1 MSDGFIL
8 SSVKWFN
15 RDKGYGFLKGTGDGL
30 DVFVHANQLR
40 KSGIETALVEGE
52 QVKFKIESGAKGKYA
67 VNISK
72 VDQNGNAPLVVAKNK
87 AGDELA
93 FVLNERHL
101 SPEGIE
107 TVKNLEDFL
116 NAPSA
121 QSDGNS
127 SNNSS

>member
-52 QVKFKIESGAKGKYA
+52 QVKFKIESGSKGKYA

-72 VDQNGNAPLVVAKNK
+72 VDANGNPWSN
-87 AGDELA
+87 GNSNDD
-93 FVLNERHL
+93 
-101 SPEGIE
+101 SPKQEPKDAI
-107 TVKNLEDFL
+107 NLEQTTQG
-116 NAPSA
+116 NV
-121 QSDGNS
+121 GNS
-127 SNNSS
+127 TRVEAEGQGG